1 MTGKKYF
8 IEHLQCDGLRCYRM
22 YREVLYYY
30 RLLSPECNFR
40 GKLHILEIL
49 KRSMVQR
56 ITVHCQKRC
65 QEKVLGLQDR
75 LDMVL

>member
-1 MTGKKYF
+1 MVDAVTGCT
-8 IEHLQCDGLRCYRM
+8 ER
-22 YREVLYYY
+22 YYITID
-30 RLLSPECNFR
+30 LSPECNFR
-40 GKLHILEIL
+40 GKLHIPEIL

-56 ITVHCQKRC
+56 ITVHYQKRC